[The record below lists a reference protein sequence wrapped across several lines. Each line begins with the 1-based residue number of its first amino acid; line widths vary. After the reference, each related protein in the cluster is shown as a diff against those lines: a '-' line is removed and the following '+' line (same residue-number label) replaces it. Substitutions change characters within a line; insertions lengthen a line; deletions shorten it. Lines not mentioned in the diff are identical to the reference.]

1 MEDAQQFYKEIG
13 DVLKKQWK
21 GWQVWIISGNL
32 EAVKFVGLKPT
43 RKFTLFNGAI
53 ECKFLKY
60 EMY

>member
-1 MEDAQQFYKEIG
+1 
-13 DVLKKQWK
+13 LKKQWK

-32 EAVKFVGLKPT
+32 EAVKFVGLKPA